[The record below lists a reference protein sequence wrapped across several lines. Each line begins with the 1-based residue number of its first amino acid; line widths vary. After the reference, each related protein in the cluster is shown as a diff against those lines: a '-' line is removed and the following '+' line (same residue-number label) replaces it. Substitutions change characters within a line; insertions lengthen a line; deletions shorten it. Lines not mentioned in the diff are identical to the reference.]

1 MRMLKRLKRLKHL
14 LLDEK
19 GLSMM
24 EVVLIIVIIG
34 IAIIPLSQLSVMNQK
49 AGGRFGTTTKA
60 LFYAEEVMEQIIAD
74 YMAIEGGRGYQWV
87 ITNWPGSTPSPP
99 SGLQGNVSISAQD
112 TLNSVRYVTVH
123 VTVGGTDI
131 PDVVLETWMV
141 EH

>member
-1 MRMLKRLKRLKHL
+1 MLKGLKRLKRL

-19 GLSMM
+19 GISMM
-24 EVVLIIVIIG
+24 EIVLIIIVIG
-34 IAIIPLSQLSVMNQK
+34 IAIIPLSQLSIVNQK

-74 YMAIEGGRGYQWV
+74 YMAIEGGKGYQWV

-99 SGLQGNVSISAQD
+99 SGLLGNVSISVQD
-112 TLNSVRYVTVH
+112 TLNSVPYVTVQ